1 MGFNII
7 TTTVQVETFCL
18 YGLTFSHNYGL
29 EAQKQQAM
37 TTTVDTIIR
46 KYYASN
52 PALMNILVR
61 HSEAVSQKALSIAKA
76 HPELEADLTFLEEAA
91 MLHDIGIVKTD
102 APGIECYGTEPYIC
116 HGILGAAMLRDEGL
130 PRHARVCERHTGAGL
145 LCEDIVG
152 QNLPLP
158 HHDFLPETIE
168 EQMVCYADKF
178 FSKTKLDRE
187 KTLQQ
192 AERSVAKHGEKGL
205 LRFRQWEQMFE

>member
-46 KYYASN
+46 NYASH
-52 PALMNILVR
+52 PALNNNIGS

-168 EQMVCYADKF
+168 EHI
-178 FSKTKLDRE
+178 E
-187 KTLQQ
+187 
-192 AERSVAKHGEKGL
+192 
-205 LRFRQWEQMFE
+205 